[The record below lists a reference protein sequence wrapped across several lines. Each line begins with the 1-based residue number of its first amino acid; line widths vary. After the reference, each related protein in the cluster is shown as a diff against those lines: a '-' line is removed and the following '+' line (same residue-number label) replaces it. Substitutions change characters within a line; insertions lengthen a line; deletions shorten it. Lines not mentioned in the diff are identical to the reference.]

1 MERIVAQIVE
11 IVKREYAKELVDR
24 DNLKKVEKAF
34 KKVSDELTANSLKKY
49 LEEYDQEL
57 KLGENRDSK
66 YVVQRTVSKSITSV
80 LGTFRL
86 NRTRY
91 YDKENDCYF
100 CLLDRKLNI
109 PEYEH
114 MTPLAMARM
123 LEVATNSSYRLAGK
137 EINSQDTF
145 SKGMVYHKLK
155 RMEIDEQYEG
165 KSNKRKVKVLYINL
179 DEDHVAV
186 QKSLNRKLQCKIG
199 YIYENVVKVCK
210 NRYKLT
216 NKHTICGT
224 YLKSSGN
231 RAFYSKINDYI
242 ECNYDTKYL
251 EKVIIYGDGA
261 KWITASTECIEKSE
275 FRLDKFH
282 LMKSILEATR
292 TMNNGRR
299 RLKSNILR
307 CLYENKKEML
317 IDLIDDAIEQSN
329 KQDKMI
335 QTRDYLINNWDAIQ
349 KTILS
354 TDGSGCSAEG
364 NVSHILSAR
373 LSQKGMGWCE
383 HNADAIGKLRG
394 IQANDGEEAFTRI
407 TETYYYQRTHYC
419 EGSDIIKYTYR
430 TKERYDINKSYIDRI
445 QTTIPDY
452 YMNKKILENKDIIY

>member
-1 MERIVAQIVE
+1 MERIVSQILE
-11 IVKREYAKELVDR
+11 IVKRKYAKELLDR
-24 DNLKKVEKAF
+24 DDLKKVEKVF

-49 LEEYDQEL
+49 LEDYDQEL
-57 KLGENRDSK
+57 KLDANRNK
-66 YVVQRTVSKSITSV
+66 NYVVQRRVSKSITSV

-86 NRTRY
+86 NRTKY

-123 LEVATNSSYRLAGK
+123 LYVATNSSYKIAGR
-137 EINSQDTF
+137 EINFRDVF
-145 SKGMVYHKLK
+145 SKGMIYQKLK
-155 RMEIDEQYEG
+155 RIEIDEQYED
-165 KSNKRKVKVLYINL
+165 KPNKRRVKVLYINL

-186 QKSLNRKLQCKIG
+186 QKSLNKKLQCKIG
-199 YIYENVVKVCK
+199 YVYEGIAKVCK

-231 RAFYSKINDYI
+231 MAFYSKINDYI

-282 LMKSILEATR
+282 LMKSILEASR
-292 TMNNGRR
+292 TTGINST
-299 RLKSNILR
+299 RLKKNILK
-307 CLYENKKEML
+307 CLYENNKNML
-317 IDLIDDAIEQSN
+317 MDLIDDAARLSN
-329 KQDKMI
+329 KQEKVFA
-335 QTRDYLINNWDAIQ
+335 TRDYLINNWEAIQ
-349 KTILS
+349 RTILS

-419 EGSDIIKYTYR
+419 EDAETVKYTYR
-430 TKERYDINKSYIDRI
+430 AKEHYDLNKSYVNRL
-445 QTTIPDY
+445 QSTIPDY
-452 YMNKKILENKDIIY
+452 YMNKKILENKYIDY

>member
-1 MERIVAQIVE
+1 MERIVSQILE
-11 IVKREYAKELVDR
+11 IVKRKYAQELLDR
-24 DNLKKVEKAF
+24 DDLKKVEKVF
-34 KKVSDELTANSLKKY
+34 KEVSDELTANSLKKY
-49 LEEYDQEL
+49 LEDYDKEL
-57 KLGENRDSK
+57 KLDANRNK
-66 YVVQRTVSKSITSV
+66 NYVVQRTVSKSITSV

-91 YDKENDCYF
+91 YDKENECYF

-123 LEVATNSSYRLAGK
+123 LEVATNSSYRIAGK
-137 EINSQDTF
+137 EINSSDEF
-145 SKGMVYHKLK
+145 SKGMIYQKLK
-155 RMEIDEQYEG
+155 RIEIDEKCEEKQ
-165 KSNKRKVKVLYINL
+165 NKKKVKVLYINL

-199 YIYENVVKVCK
+199 YVYESAVKVCK

-224 YLKSSGN
+224 YLKSGGN
-231 RAFYSKINDYI
+231 RAFYEKINEYI

-251 EKVIIYGDGA
+251 EKIIVYGDGA
-261 KWITASTECIEKSE
+261 KWIKACEDYLPKCE

-292 TMNNGRR
+292 TVYGNRKA
-299 RLKSNILR
+299 LKKNILR
-307 CLYENKKEML
+307 CLYEDKKEML
-317 IDLIDDAIEQSN
+317 IDLIDDVTRISN
-329 KQDKMI
+329 KPAKVI
-335 QTRDYLINNWDAIQ
+335 QTREYLLNNWEPIQ
-349 KTILS
+349 RTLLA

-383 HNADAIGKLRG
+383 HNADIIGKLRG
-394 IQANDGEEAFTRI
+394 IQANDEEQAFI
-407 TETYYYQRTHYC
+407 KIAETYYYQRTHYC
-419 EGSDIIKYTYR
+419 KDSEVITYR
-430 TKERYDINKSYIDRI
+430 YIANPKDDINKSYIDRI

-452 YMNKKILENKDIIY
+452 EINRAILKTPDIY

>member
-1 MERIVAQIVE
+1 MERIVSQILE
-11 IVKREYAKELVDR
+11 IVKRKYAQELLDR
-24 DNLKKVEKAF
+24 DDLKKVEKVF

-49 LEEYDQEL
+49 LEDYDKEL
-57 KLGENRDSK
+57 KLDANRNK
-66 YVVQRTVSKSITSV
+66 NYVVQRTVSKSITSV

-91 YDKENDCYF
+91 YDKENECYF

-123 LEVATNSSYRLAGK
+123 LEVATNSSYRIAGK
-137 EINSQDTF
+137 EINSSDEF
-145 SKGMVYHKLK
+145 SKGMIYQKLK
-155 RMEIDEQYEG
+155 RIEIDEKCEEKQ
-165 KSNKRKVKVLYINL
+165 NKRKVKVLYINL

-199 YIYENVVKVCK
+199 YVYEGIVKTCK

-224 YLKSSGN
+224 YLKSGGN
-231 RAFYSKINDYI
+231 RAFYEKINEYI

-251 EKVIIYGDGA
+251 EKIIVYGDGA
-261 KWITASTECIEKSE
+261 KWIKACEDYLPKCE

-292 TMNNGRR
+292 TVYGNRKT
-299 RLKSNILR
+299 LKKNILR
-307 CLYENKKEML
+307 CLYEDKKEML
-317 IDLIDDAIEQSN
+317 IDLFDDVTRISN
-329 KQDKMI
+329 KPAKVI
-335 QTRDYLINNWDAIQ
+335 QTKEYLLNNWEPIQ
-349 KTILS
+349 RTLLA

-383 HNADAIGKLRG
+383 HNADVIGKLRG
-394 IQANDGEEAFTRI
+394 IQANDEEQAFI
-407 TETYYYQRTHYC
+407 KIAETYYYQLTHYC
-419 EGSDIIKYTYR
+419 KDSEVITYR
-430 TKERYDINKSYIDRI
+430 YTANPKDNINKSYIDRI

-452 YMNKKILENKDIIY
+452 EMNRAILKTPDIY

>member
-1 MERIVAQIVE
+1 METIVAYIKGK
-11 IVKREYAKELVDR
+11 IKSKYSDYLTIKND
-24 DNLKKVEKAF
+24 LKGLE
-34 KKVSDELTANSLKKY
+34 EGIKKY
-49 LEEYDQEL
+49 SEEICKETLKSILEDYDLEL
-57 KLGENRDSK
+57 KLDKNRNEK
-66 YVVQRTVSKSITSV
+66 YVVQRTVSKNITSV

-91 YDKENDCYF
+91 YDKGNDCYF
-100 CLLDRKLNI
+100 CLLDKKLNI

-114 MTPLAMARM
+114 MTALAMARM
-123 LEVATNSSYRLAGK
+123 LEVATNSSYRIAGK
-137 EINSQDTF
+137 EINSSDEF
-145 SKGMVYHKLK
+145 SKGMIYQKIK
-155 RMEIDEQYEG
+155 RIEIDEKCEEKQ
-165 KSNKRKVKVLYINL
+165 NRRKVKVLYINL

-199 YIYENVVKVCK
+199 YVYEDVVKVCK

-231 RAFYSKINDYI
+231 RAFYDKINEYI
-242 ECNYDTKYL
+242 ECNYDTDYL
-251 EKVIIYGDGA
+251 EKVIVYGDGA
-261 KWITASTECIEKSE
+261 NWIKACEEYLPKCE

-292 TMNNGRR
+292 TVYGNRKT
-299 RLKSNILR
+299 LKKNILK

-317 IDLIDDAIEQSN
+317 IDLFDDVMRVSY
-329 KQDKMI
+329 KPDKTI
-335 QTRDYLINNWDAIQ
+335 QIKEYLLNNWDAIQ
-349 KTILS
+349 RTLLA

-383 HNADAIGKLRG
+383 HNADVIGKLRG
-394 IQANDGEEAFTRI
+394 IQANDEEKAFTKI
-407 TETYYYQRTHYC
+407 AETYYYQRTHYC
-419 EGSDIIKYTYR
+419 EHSEVITYR
-430 TKERYDINKSYIDRI
+430 YTANPRVDINKSYIDRI

-452 YMNKKILENKDIIY
+452 EMNRRILKTPDIY

>member
-1 MERIVAQIVE
+1 MERIVAQILE
-11 IVKREYAKELVDR
+11 IVKRKYAKELLER
-24 DNLKKVEKAF
+24 DNLKTIEKVF
-34 KKVSDELTANSLKKY
+34 KKVSDEITANSLKKY

-57 KLGENRDSK
+57 KLDNNRNK
-66 YVVQRTVSKSITSV
+66 NYVVQRTVSKSITSI

-86 NRTRY
+86 NRTKY

-123 LEVATNSSYRLAGK
+123 LEVATNSSYRIAGR
-137 EINSQDTF
+137 EINSSDEF
-145 SKGMVYHKLK
+145 SKGMIYHKLK
-155 RMEIDEQYEG
+155 RLEIDEQYEERRV
-165 KSNKRKVKVLYINL
+165 KKKVKVLYINL
-179 DEDHVAV
+179 DEDHVAI
-186 QKSLNRKLQCKIG
+186 QKSLNKKLQCKIG
-199 YIYENVVKVCK
+199 YVYENVIKVCK

-231 RAFYSKINDYI
+231 KAFYGKINDYI
-242 ECNYDTKYL
+242 ESNYDTDYL

-261 KWITASTECIEKSE
+261 KWITSSTEYIPKSE

-292 TMNNGRR
+292 TVSNNRK
-299 RLKSNILR
+299 RLKSNILK
-307 CLYENKKEML
+307 CLYENNKEML
-317 IDLIDDAIEQSN
+317 IDLIDDVIELSN
-329 KQDKMI
+329 KRDKMI
-335 QTRDYLINNWDAIQ
+335 QTRDYLLNNWEAIQ
-349 KTILS
+349 RTLLS
-354 TDGSGCSAEG
+354 TDESGCSAEG

-394 IQANDGEEAFTRI
+394 IQSNDGEEAFTKI

-419 EGSDIIKYTYR
+419 EDSETIKYTYR
-430 TKERYDINKSYIDRI
+430 AKEYYDLNKSYINRL

-452 YMNKKILENKDIIY
+452 YMNKKILENKDINY

>member
-11 IVKREYAKELVDR
+11 IVKRKYAKELSVND
-24 DNLKKVEKAF
+24 DLKTIEKIF
-34 KKVSDELTANSLKKY
+34 KKTSDEITANSLKKY
-49 LEEYDQEL
+49 LEDYDQEL
-57 KLGENRDSK
+57 RLNNNRNK
-66 YVVQRTVSKSITSV
+66 NYVVQRTVSKSITSI

-86 NRTRY
+86 NRTKY

-123 LEVATNSSYRLAGK
+123 LEVATNSSYRIAGR
-137 EINSQDTF
+137 EINTSDEF
-145 SKGMVYHKLK
+145 SKGMIYHKLK
-155 RMEIDEQYEG
+155 RLEIDEQYEERRV
-165 KSNKRKVKVLYINL
+165 KKKVKVLYINL

-186 QKSLNRKLQCKIG
+186 QKSLNKKLQCKIG
-199 YIYENVVKVCK
+199 YVYENVIKVCK

-231 RAFYSKINDYI
+231 KAFYEKINDYI
-242 ECNYDTKYL
+242 ECNYDTRYL

-261 KWITASTECIEKSE
+261 KWITSSTEYIPKSE

-292 TMNNGRR
+292 TVSNNRK

-307 CLYENKKEML
+307 CLYENNKEML
-317 IDLIDDAIEQSN
+317 IDLIDDAIELSN
-329 KQDKMI
+329 KRDKMI
-335 QTRDYLINNWDAIQ
+335 QTRDYLLNNWEAIQ
-349 KTILS
+349 RTLLS

-394 IQANDGEEAFTRI
+394 IQANDGEEAFTKI

-419 EGSDIIKYTYR
+419 EDSEIIKYTYR
-430 TKERYDINKSYIDRI
+430 AKEHYDLNKSYINRLQI
-445 QTTIPDY
+445 TIPDY
-452 YMNKKILENKDIIY
+452 YMNKKILENKDINY

>member
-11 IVKREYAKELVDR
+11 IVKRKYGKELIDKEDLR
-24 DNLKKVEKAF
+24 KVEKAF

-49 LEEYDQEL
+49 LEDYDQEL
-57 KLGENRDSK
+57 KLGDKRDSK
-66 YVVQRTVSKSITSV
+66 YVIQRMVSKNITSV
-80 LGTFRL
+80 LGTFSL

-91 YDKENDCYF
+91 YDKENNCYF

-123 LEVATNSSYRLAGK
+123 LEVATNSSYRIAGK
-137 EINSQDTF
+137 EINSQDAF
-145 SKGMVYHKLK
+145 SKGMIYQKIKKLD
-155 RMEIDEQYEG
+155 IDEQYEE
-165 KSNKRKVKVLYINL
+165 KRNKRKVKVLYINL

-199 YIYENVVKVCK
+199 YVYENVVKECK
-210 NRYKLT
+210 NRYRLT

-231 RAFYSKINDYI
+231 RAFYEKINEYI
-242 ECNYDTKYL
+242 ESNYDTNYL

-261 KWITASTECIEKSE
+261 KWITVSTEYIPKSE

-282 LMKSILEATR
+282 LMKSILEAAR
-292 TMNNGRR
+292 TINNGRK

-307 CLYENKKEML
+307 CLYENNKEML
-317 IDLIDDAIEQSN
+317 IDLIDDVIEQSN
-329 KQDKMI
+329 KQDKII
-335 QTRDYLINNWDAIQ
+335 QTREYIINNWEAIQ
-349 KTILS
+349 RTILS

-394 IQANDGEEAFTRI
+394 IQANDGEDAFTKI
-407 TETYYYQRTHYC
+407 AETYFYQRTHYC
-419 EGSDIIKYTYR
+419 EDSEIIKYTYR
-430 TKERYDINKSYIDRI
+430 AKEHYDINKRYIERL

-452 YMNKKILENKDIIY
+452 YMNKKILENRDINY

>member
-1 MERIVAQIVE
+1 MEKIVTYI
-11 IVKREYAKELVDR
+11 KE
-24 DNLKKVEKAF
+24 KIK
-34 KKVSDELTANSLKKY
+34 SKY
-49 LEEYDQEL
+49 LESLTIKNDFKGLEKVIKEYSDEICKEAIKSILEDYDLEL
-57 KLGENRDSK
+57 KLDANRNK
-66 YVVQRTVSKSITSV
+66 NYVVQRTVSKSITSV

-91 YDKENDCYF
+91 YDKENECYF

-123 LEVATNSSYRLAGK
+123 LEVATNSSYRIAGK
-137 EINSQDTF
+137 EINSSDEF
-145 SKGMVYHKLK
+145 SKGMIYQKLK
-155 RMEIDEQYEG
+155 RIEIDEKCEEKQ
-165 KSNKRKVKVLYINL
+165 NKRKVKVLYINL

-199 YIYENVVKVCK
+199 YVYESAVKVCK

-231 RAFYSKINDYI
+231 RAFYEKINEYI
-242 ECNYDTKYL
+242 ECNYDTNYL
-251 EKVIIYGDGA
+251 EKIIVYGDGA
-261 KWITASTECIEKSE
+261 KWIKACEDYLPKCE

-292 TMNNGRR
+292 TVYGNRKA
-299 RLKSNILR
+299 LKKNILR
-307 CLYENKKEML
+307 CLYEDKKEML
-317 IDLIDDAIEQSN
+317 IDLIDDVTRISN
-329 KQDKMI
+329 KPAKVI
-335 QTRDYLINNWDAIQ
+335 QTREYLLNNWEPIQ
-349 KTILS
+349 RTLLA

-383 HNADAIGKLRG
+383 HNADIIGKLRG
-394 IQANDGEEAFTRI
+394 IQANDEEQAFI
-407 TETYYYQRTHYC
+407 KIAETYYYQRTHYC
-419 EGSDIIKYTYR
+419 KDSEVITYR
-430 TKERYDINKSYIDRI
+430 YTANPKDDINKSYIDRI

-452 YMNKKILENKDIIY
+452 EINRAILKTPDIY

>member
-1 MERIVAQIVE
+1 MERIVSQIVE
-11 IVKREYAKELVDR
+11 IVKRKYAKELLER
-24 DNLKKVEKAF
+24 DDLRKVEEVF
-34 KKVSDELTANSLKKY
+34 KKVSDEITANSLKKY

-57 KLGENRDSK
+57 KLDDNRNK
-66 YVVQRTVSKSITSV
+66 NYVVQRTVSKNITSV
-80 LGTFRL
+80 LGTFKL

-114 MTPLAMARM
+114 MTPGAMARM
-123 LEVATNSSYRLAGK
+123 LYVATNSSYRLAGK
-137 EINSQDTF
+137 EINSRDIF

-155 RMEIDEQYEG
+155 RIEIDEQYEE
-165 KSNKRKVKVLYINL
+165 KQNKRKVKVLYINL

-199 YIYENVVKVCK
+199 YVYENVAKVCK

-216 NKHTICGT
+216 NKYTICGT

-231 RAFYSKINDYI
+231 KAFYGKLNRYI
-242 ECNYDTKYL
+242 ECNYDTNYL

-261 KWITASTECIEKSE
+261 KWITSCTEYIPKSE

-282 LMKSILEATR
+282 LMKSIHEATR
-292 TMNNGRR
+292 TINSGRK

-307 CLYENKKEML
+307 CFYENKKEML

-335 QTRDYLINNWDAIQ
+335 QTRDYLINNWEAIQ
-349 KTILS
+349 RTILS

-394 IQANDGEEAFTRI
+394 IQANDGEGAFAKI
-407 TETYYYQRTHYC
+407 ADTYYFQRTHYC
-419 EGSDIIKYTYR
+419 EDSEIIRYTHR
-430 TKERYDINKSYIDRI
+430 AKEPYDLNRSYINRL

-452 YMNKKILENKDIIY
+452 YMNKKILEN

>member
-1 MERIVAQIVE
+1 MERIIPQIIG
-11 IVKREYAKELVDR
+11 IVKSRYEKELKEACD
-24 DNLKKVEKAF
+24 LKNIEKMF
-34 KKVSDELTANSLKKY
+34 KKISDELTAKSLKEY

-57 KLGENRDSK
+57 KLDSK
-66 YVVQRTVSKSITSV
+66 RNEDYVVQRTVSKNITSI

-100 CLLDRKLNI
+100 CLLDRKLNM

-123 LEVATNSSYRLAGK
+123 LEVATNSSYRIAGK
-137 EINSQDTF
+137 EINSSDEF
-145 SKGMVYHKLK
+145 SKGMIYHKLK
-155 RMEIDEQYEG
+155 KIEIDELYEE
-165 KSNKRKVKVLYINL
+165 KKDKRKVKVLYINL

-224 YLKSSGN
+224 YQKSSGN
-231 RAFYSKINDYI
+231 RAFYEKINEYI
-242 ECNYDTKYL
+242 ECNYDIDYI

-261 KWITASTECIEKSE
+261 KWITSCTEYIPKSE

-292 TMNNGRR
+292 TMSINRKK
-299 RLKSNILR
+299 LKNNILR
-307 CLYENKKEML
+307 CLYENKQEML
-317 IDLIDDAIEQSN
+317 IDLIDDVIEQSN
-329 KQDKMI
+329 KPEKML
-335 QTRDYLINNWDAIQ
+335 QTRNYLINNWEAIQ
-349 KTILS
+349 RTLLS

-394 IQANDGEEAFTRI
+394 IQANDGEEAFTKI
-407 TETYYYQRTHYC
+407 AETYYYQRTHYC
-419 EGSDIIKYTYR
+419 EDSEVIKYTHR
-430 TKERYDINKSYIDRI
+430 ANEHYDINKSYINRL

-452 YMNKKILENKDIIY
+452 YMNKKILENKDINY